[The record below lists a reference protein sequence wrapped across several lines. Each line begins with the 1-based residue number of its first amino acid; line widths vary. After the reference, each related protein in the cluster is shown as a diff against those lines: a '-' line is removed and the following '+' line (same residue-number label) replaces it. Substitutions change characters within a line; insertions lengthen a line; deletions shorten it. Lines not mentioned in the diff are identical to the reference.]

1 MDQVR
6 KCGKRSLVFEAFEVF
21 SKNNHLH
28 CFHVISA
35 AKQLLRQAE
44 RKKKKRTFS
53 SEEFICMDMLER
65 NRNVKTQIDAF
76 AMDITCVRCNQK

>member
-44 RKKKKRTFS
+44 RKKKKK
-53 SEEFICMDMLER
+53 
-65 NRNVKTQIDAF
+65 NVF
-76 AMDITCVRCNQK
+76 L